1 MQILN
6 LQTVKHYKWLHKH
19 ALPKYIDF
27 LVKLLKFWHGFH
39 GFFFQIIKLQ
49 LARNQHSESEKFT
62 HLSKPTDFHLGLAT
76 LTTTL
81 NWAPG
86 AFFAGPWNVT
96 NYHGPQKMI
105 FQDISR
111 VWALRSVHVL
121 SRVSL
126 SSSMFSWWRGT
137 KKKGIMP
144 LRKGVSSL
152 RKSLDHWILDFF
164 LALHLLYSE
173 KECFYVVFSN
183 SLARSPVTNSGQKKN
198 LLRKISSHLLPQ
210 SPVSSLNYPPESIFQ
225 SHLPT

>member
-1 MQILN
+1 M
-6 LQTVKHYKWLHKH
+6 TWF
-19 ALPKYIDF
+19 P
-27 LVKLLKFWHGFH
+27 W
-39 GFFFQIIKLQ
+39 FFFQIIKL
-49 LARNQHSESEKFT
+49 RNQHSESEKFT

-183 SLARSPVTNSGQKKN
+183 SLARSPVTNSGQKKT
-198 LLRKISSHLLPQ
+198 SSEK
-210 SPVSSLNYPPESIFQ
+210 SPVICSPSHQSAVSTIHLNQFFNHIFQ
-225 SHLPT
+225 RNDAHHMYILSVFFARGRMD